1 MTTVSGLTITPLDGI
16 EEVVAGADLAHVILD
31 ACARSTT
38 ALEDGDVVV
47 VASKIVAKA
56 EGRVVMPDD
65 GETVQQARQRLTLE
79 HEVLVETPQVTIV
92 RTPDGLVCANAGI
105 DASNVEEG
113 HLLLLPEDPDV
124 SAARIRSGLASAAD
138 VGVVISDTF
147 GRAWR
152 QGQTDVAIGIAGAPA
167 LRDERGTLDRGG
179 MRLDVTLIAVADQ
192 VAGAADLVRNKAAG
206 VPVVIVRGLHRTGPA
221 GTAGELVRTPS
232 TDLFPHGRGWL
243 ARRLATGRGAAVR
256 NGPPEEWEWDLVRQ
270 AAPRWRPRGGP
281 LRDRRSVPGRAGR
294 SVPAGPRLRRPGRVR
309 RRSPSVDCDPRRI
322 DRR

>member
-1 MTTVSGLTITPLDGI
+1 MSGLTITPLDGI
-16 EEVVAGADLAHVILD
+16 GEVGAGADLAHVILD
-31 ACARSTT
+31 ACAQSTT

-56 EGRVVMPDD
+56 EGRVVMPND

-79 HEVLVETPQVTIV
+79 HEVLVETPHVTIV

-113 HLLLLPEDPDV
+113 HLLLLPEDPDS
-124 SAARIRSGLASAAD
+124 SATRIRSGLASAAD

-152 QGQTDVAIGIAGAPA
+152 EGQTDVAIGVAGTPA
-167 LRDERGTLDRGG
+167 LRDERGTVDRGG

-192 VAGAADLVRNKAAG
+192 IAGAADLVRNKAAG
-206 VPVVIVRGLHRTGPA
+206 VPVVIVRGLHRTDTV
-221 GTAGELVRTPS
+221 GTARDLTRTPS

-243 ARRLATGRGAAVR
+243 ARRLATGRGVAVR
-256 NGPPEEWEWDLVRQ
+256 DGLPGAWEWDLVRD
-270 AAPRWRPRGGP
+270 AAPGGDVEG
-281 LRDRRSVPGRAGR
+281 DRYVIADAFLAGRAEACLLDLGYGV
-294 SVPAGPRLRRPGRVR
+294 SMELSDGVHQLIVTP
-309 RRSPSVDCDPRRI
+309 I
-322 DRR
+322 H